1 MGSFSSMWVCIQMN
15 ERMNEEWIK
24 QEKNIV
30 WFRSSVTQQ
39 TGCWGGGGCN
49 FDKLPRIEKLQHLS
63 VSTPFSERE
72 RESTATVS
80 HPYYYIVLLKSY
92 SLPYCFFKGFY
103 KKIFLFKYIIHHR
116 LNLPKKH
123 FLLSIVN
130 EKSGITSLGHVACL
144 RLLEI
149 LYTSASEAN
158 WKPVPTPMIYTIKG
172 MPPWNAIDISFGLLA
187 CFCIFVHGK
196 LKKYVE
202 LRLQYCS

>member
-1 MGSFSSMWVCIQMN
+1 M
-15 ERMNEEWIK
+15 
-24 QEKNIV
+24 
-30 WFRSSVTQQ
+30 
-39 TGCWGGGGCN
+39 
-49 FDKLPRIEKLQHLS
+49 PRIEKLQHLS

-80 HPYYYIVLLKSY
+80 HPYYYIILFCWRVI
-92 SLPYCFFKGFY
+92 PCHIGFFLGFY

-149 LYTSASEAN
+149 LYTLASEAN